1 MICQGSAKLLPA
13 FGRLNPVGSVTT
25 MAAPMRLFLAGL
37 AVLLLILP
45 AAAQEPQGGG
55 RHGRADQTRKS
66 QTGAPKADEGAYD
79 AALKQVPNQPFD
91 PWQKMRTVT
100 PPADPAKSR

>member
-1 MICQGSAKLLPA
+1 MATSMRA
-13 FGRLNPVGSVTT
+13 FLVGLTVLSLT
-25 MAAPMRLFLAGL
+25 LA
-37 AVLLLILP
+37 
-45 AAAQEPQGGG
+45 AAAQESQRGQHRRGSDE
-55 RHGRADQTRKS
+55 AQTS
-66 QTGAPKADEGAYD
+66 QSKTPKADEGAYN